1 MKEEFYI
8 YTLPNGIRCVHRQ
21 VKSSVARCAL
31 IVNAGSRD
39 EHADE
44 YGLAHFTEHGFF
56 KGTKHRKAYQVNCRL
71 ENLGGELNAYT
82 TKEDTTIH
90 ATTLRSDFVKA
101 AELLSDVVF
110 DSTFPDRELD
120 KERDVIIDEINTY
133 KDSPMDMIYDTF
145 EDMLFNGSELG
156 HNILGTKRDL
166 ERHDSAAM
174 HRFRSRTHTTD
185 QMVFASIGNIP
196 NKRIE
201 EIATRYFADRT
212 AAVRSY
218 KRIAPLPCESF
229 DKSLNRHTHQAHCII
244 GNRAY
249 GILDDRRLPLS
260 LLINILGGPC
270 ANSILNV
277 SVREKYGLSY
287 NIEAGYTPY
296 TDCGMAMIYFSSDHD
311 NSDKCREIIADEIRK
326 LQTSPLSSRRLAM
339 AKRQFIAQMAIST
352 EGNEGYMLGIGK
364 SLLVH
369 SEVDTLEE
377 VYRKIGAITASQI
390 MDAANEILSDTSTL
404 IYR

>member
-8 YTLPNGIRCVHRQ
+8 YALPNGIRCVHRQ

-39 EHADE
+39 EHSDE
-44 YGLAHFTEHGFF
+44 FGLAHFTEHGFF
-56 KGTKHRKAYQVNCRL
+56 KGTERRKAYQVNCRL

-101 AELLSDVVF
+101 AELLSDVAF
-110 DSTFPDRELD
+110 NSTFSDRELD
-120 KERDVIIDEINTY
+120 KERDVVIDEINTY
-133 KDSPMDMIYDTF
+133 KDSPMDMVYDSF
-145 EDMLFNGSELG
+145 EDMLFEGSELG
-156 HNILGTKRDL
+156 HNILGGKRDL

-174 HRFRSRTHTTD
+174 HRFKNRAYTTD
-185 QMVFASIGNIP
+185 QMVFASIGNISY
-196 NKRIE
+196 KHIE
-201 EIATRYFADRT
+201 DIANRYFADR
-212 AAVRSY
+212 AASVRSY
-218 KRIAPLPCESF
+218 SRIAPSPHERF

-249 GILDDRRLPLS
+249 GILDERRLPLS

-296 TDCGMAMIYFSSDHD
+296 SDCGMAVIYFSSDHD

-326 LQTSPLSSRRLAM
+326 LQTTVLSSRRLAM
-339 AKRQFIAQMAIST
+339 AKRQFIAQMAISM

-390 MDAANEILSDTSTL
+390 MDAANEVLTGTSTL
-404 IYR
+404 IYK

>member
-8 YTLPNGIRCVHRQ
+8 YTLPNGIRCVHRR

-39 EHADE
+39 EHAGE

-82 TKEDTTIH
+82 TKEDTTVH

-110 DSTFPDRELD
+110 NSTFPDRELD

-145 EDMLFNGSELG
+145 EDMLFEGSELG

-166 ERHDSAAM
+166 DRHDSEAM
-174 HRFRSRTHTTD
+174 HRFRDRTYTTD

-196 NKRIE
+196 DKRIE
-201 EIATRYFADRT
+201 EIANRYFADH
-212 AAVRSY
+212 AATVRSD
-218 KRIAPLPCESF
+218 KRIAPPACGRF

-249 GILDDRRLPLS
+249 GILDERRLPLS

-296 TDCGMAMIYFSSDHD
+296 SDSGMAMIYFSSDHD

-326 LQTSPLSSRRLAM
+326 LQTTALSSRRLAM

-390 MDAANEILSDTSTL
+390 MDAANEILTGTSTL

>member
-1 MKEEFYI
+1 MEEFYT

-21 VKSSVARCAL
+21 VRSAVARCAVV
-31 IVNAGSRD
+31 INAGSRD
-39 EHADE
+39 ELEHE

-56 KGTKHRKAYQVNCRL
+56 KGTERRKAHQVNCRL

-90 ATTLRSDFVKA
+90 ATVLRSDFSKA
-101 AELLSDVVF
+101 VELLADVVF
-110 DSTFPDRELD
+110 HSTFPDKELD
-120 KERDVIIDEINTY
+120 KEREVIVDEINTY

-145 EDMLFNGSELG
+145 EDMLFAGSQLG
-156 HNILGTKRDL
+156 HNILGSKRDL
-166 ERHDSAAM
+166 VHHDSAAM
-174 HRFRSRTHTTD
+174 HRFTKRTHTTD
-185 QMVFASIGNIP
+185 QMVFASIGNIS

-201 EIATRYFADRT
+201 EIATRYLGGYAPTKREY
-212 AAVRSY
+212 S
-218 KRIAPLPCESF
+218 RIAPLVQLPF
-229 DKSLNRHTHQAHCII
+229 DKSLNKHTHQAHCIV

-249 GILDDRRLPLS
+249 GILEQKRLPFS
-260 LLINILGGPC
+260 LLVNILGGPC
-270 ANSILNV
+270 ANSLLNV
-277 SVREKYGLSY
+277 NVREKHGLSY
-287 NIEAGYTPY
+287 NIEASYTPY
-296 TDCGMAMIYFSSDHD
+296 CDSGIAVIYFSSDHD
-311 NSDKCREIIADEIRK
+311 NADRCREIIDGEIRK
-326 LQTSPLSSRRLAM
+326 LQNTALTSRRLAQ

-377 VYRKIGAITASQI
+377 VYRKIGAVTASQI
-390 MDAANEILSDTSTL
+390 MEVANEIWHNNSTL